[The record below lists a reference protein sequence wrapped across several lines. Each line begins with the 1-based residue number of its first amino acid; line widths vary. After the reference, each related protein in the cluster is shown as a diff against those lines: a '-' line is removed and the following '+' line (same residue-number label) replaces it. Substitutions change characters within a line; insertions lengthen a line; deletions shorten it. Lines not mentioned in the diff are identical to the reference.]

1 MRILSR
7 LRTKLSQLV
16 SSSGRYLKSLEA
28 CFEIAAEWE
37 RYGYLTHDVRGVA
50 RRRRVALEHV

>member
-28 CFEIAAEWE
+28 CFEMAAE
-37 RYGYLTHDVRGVA
+37 
-50 RRRRVALEHV
+50 